1 MRKGLFTVMAAF
13 AMCVSVSAQSISI
26 SDQSKAPEWGSFY
39 VQYNPMK
46 FTQDLSGYDDLDFT
60 GFTVGYDKLISIAGN
75 TPVYLSAGGAVN
87 AAFYSESEGDE
98 ELSMTFVSA
107 KIPVSLTY
115 KWAVSDAVSILP
127 YGGLYARFNVIGNMK
142 YDDGYDDETI
152 SVFDKKD
159 MGSSDATW
167 KRMQLGYQIGV
178 NVMFNDKWH
187 LGLAYA
193 SDFSEVCKKCKFNT
207 PAITIGLDF

>member
-1 MRKGLFTVMAAF
+1 MKKCLLFVALI
-13 AMCVSVSAQSISI
+13 AMCSSAFGQT
-26 SDQSKAPEWGSFY
+26 KAQEWSSFY

-46 FTQDLSGYDDLDFT
+46 LVQDISGYDDLDFN
-60 GFTVGYDKLISIAGN
+60 GFTVGYNKAISVAGE
-75 TPVYLSAGGAVN
+75 TPLFIDAGGAIT

-98 ELSMTFVSA
+98 ELSITFISA
-107 KIPVSLTY
+107 KVPVSLMY
-115 KWAVSDAVSILP
+115 KWQVSDAVSILP
-127 YGGLYARFNVIGNMK
+127 YGGLYARFNVVGNMK

-167 KRMQLGYQIGV
+167 KRLQMGYQIGV
-178 NVMFNDKWH
+178 NVMFNNKWH

-207 PAITIGLDF
+207 PAITFGFDF